1 MIEVEHIYKS
11 VGAQQ
16 ILCDVNFHVDD
27 AEVFALIGRS
37 GSGKTVLMKHLVG
50 LMEPDSGRVLIDD
63 LDLHQASREQVQSL
77 RRKFGVLF
85 QQGALFD
92 DLTIFENTAFPL
104 RMLTDL
110 TEDDIEHRVGEC
122 LEMVDLSSSG
132 AKLPAD
138 LSGGERKRAAMA
150 RAVVLEPRYL
160 FYDEPDS
167 GLDPQTA
174 RHIDGHI
181 KQLAKRLNMTSI
193 VVTHNMHTVL
203 SIADRVAYLQ
213 NGTLQFVG
221 TVDELRTS
229 DDPELLSF
237 LKSSEYHVEP

>member
-11 VGAQQ
+11 VGDQQ
-16 ILCDVNFHVDD
+16 ILCDVNFHVDE

-37 GSGKTVLMKHLVG
+37 GSGKTVLLKHLVG
-50 LMEPDSGRVLIDD
+50 LMEPDSGRVLIDGVD
-63 LDLHQASREQVQSL
+63 LNRASREQIQRL

-110 TEDDIEHRVGEC
+110 TEEEIAHRVGEC
-122 LEMVDLSSSG
+122 LEMVDLSRSG

-167 GLDPQTA
+167 GLDPETA
-174 RHIDGHI
+174 RYIDGHI
-181 KQLAKRLNMTSI
+181 KKLAKHLNMTSI
-193 VVTHNMHTVL
+193 VVTHSMHTVL

-213 NGTLQFVG
+213 DGTLQFVG
-221 TVDELRTS
+221 TVDEMRTTE
-229 DDPELLSF
+229 DAELLSF
-237 LKSSEYHVEP
+237 LKASEYHVEP